1 MELDMNYEVEVDDGE
16 DDYLKSQTIIKYRLK
31 YNKNG

>member
-1 MELDMNYEVEVDDGE
+1 MNYEVDDGE